1 MIICILSVSWY
12 TWLIRLLFFLHLCV
26 LPEWS
31 YLFEGYNNHIRTCG
45 SQTSISN
52 LSPGSRRTGQ
62 FPVLVIL
69 PANHLPCLRL
79 PGFTA
84 SRPVWG
90 GRNTCILSLS
100 HVPFIHKDVF
110 LTTSKQT
117 QTAVLLKWEAISCS
131 YKHLDISNSEHI
143 WRLQGI
149 RGQVPALS
157 TWLLC
162 IPRLLL
168 LLPEVW
174 VADYQGHFSCSRTVL
189 ACNSTGTVFNLHA
202 T

>member
-1 MIICILSVSWY
+1 MIYLAN
-12 TWLIRLLFFLHLCV
+12 RLLFFLHLCL

-31 YLFEGYNNHIRTCG
+31 NLFEGYNNHIRTCG

-62 FPVLVIL
+62 FPALVGL

-79 PGFTA
+79 PGSTA
-84 SRPVWG
+84 SRPVCG

-100 HVPFIHKDVF
+100 HVPFFYKDVF

-117 QTAVLLKWEAISCS
+117 QTTAVLLKWEVISCS
-131 YKHLDISNSEHI
+131 YKHLDISNPEHI

-149 RGQVPALS
+149 RGQALAVS

-162 IPRLLL
+162 IPRL
-168 LLPEVW
+168 ECKKHSK
-174 VADYQGHFSCSRTVL
+174 AQQQGCCFCSPRSEWLTTRATFL
-189 ACNSTGTVFNLHA
+189 AAGWCWLASQHRV
-202 T
+202 